1 MNEELDKF
9 EQRIQDPGT
18 GKVPIDFK
26 QVDIEF
32 KGKQIDLGSIKYK
45 KPKKKLQKEVIDLK
59 TKKSTSQNLFE

>member
-9 EQRIQDPGT
+9 EKRIQDPSI

-32 KGKQIDLGSIKYK
+32 NGKQIDLGSIKYK
-45 KPKKKLQKEVIDLK
+45 KKKRKLQKEVIDLK
-59 TKKSTSQNLFE
+59 PKKSASQNLFE